1 MFFAHFQA
9 YRHEHWERSPLLTL
23 TTLASGSS
31 GNCALLSDG
40 ETHLL
45 LDAGI
50 SCRRICTAL
59 AGLNIPPES
68 LAGVLITHEHADHI
82 SGLSTL
88 HKRFRLP
95 VYTSPGTARQLCY
108 RIAALE
114 DVVRTCAPGSSFTV
128 GGLDVETFPISH
140 DAAEPMGFAV
150 SSGDRKAAL
159 VTDLGVVTQAVRD
172 GMAGAQ
178 LVLVEANHDPD
189 WVRSGRYPYYLQARI
204 LGEKGHLSNEEGG
217 ALALSAVD
225 GGARAVVLAH
235 LSRENNTPQRAFDA
249 VSAILSAHG
258 AREPGLTL
266 AVAPRDQTGPVYTV

>member
-82 SGLSTL
+82 SGLATL

-114 DVVRTCAPGSSFTV
+114 DVVRTCAPGSSFTM

-204 LGEKGHLSNEEGG
+204 LGEKGHLSNEDGG

>member
-82 SGLSTL
+82 SGLATL

-178 LVLVEANHDPD
+178 MVLVEANHDPD